1 MKIPHISN
9 AFEHIKNAC
18 DQQLA
23 ARYPLGIPE
32 IVMSRYTQELSYLEK
47 SEYLDDFEIFRLLS
61 AEAKKSSQYIFLRGT
76 ASGSYIIYLLGNSL
90 MNPLPAHY
98 YCPHCGHFEAVNT
111 SLFGIELPE
120 AAGPECNT
128 AMNADGVQ
136 GSIESGWGLDGKKS
150 RSVEYNI
157 SE

>member
-9 AFEHIKNAC
+9 AFEHIKEAC
-18 DQQLA
+18 DQQLTE
-23 ARYPLGIPE
+23 RYPLRIPE

-98 YCPHCGHFEAVNT
+98 YCPNC
-111 SLFGIELPE
+111 P
-120 AAGPECNT
+120 
-128 AMNADGVQ
+128 
-136 GSIESGWGLDGKKS
+136 
-150 RSVEYNI
+150 
-157 SE
+157 